1 MLENLAL
8 GTLEERFDLQVK
20 RQLISSDIAAYYDAP
35 VYCYRLVYSNNTHV
49 SKCCAFLMLF
59 IKCCTKKELK

>member
-20 RQLISSDIAAYYDAP
+20 RQPISGDIAAYYDAP
-35 VYCYRLVYSNNTHV
+35 VCCYMLACGDNTHV

-59 IKCCTKKELK
+59 IKCCI